1 MQKYGRR
8 LMGALRN
15 PANVF
20 TALVLVI
27 FALTPIVAP
36 ALDESFYVIVFAR
49 IMIWGIAAVSVNLI
63 MGYGGLISFGHAVY
77 LGVGGYTVGI
87 LAFHGV
93 TSAWIQWPVAIGLS
107 GLVALIFGAISLRT
121 KGVYFIMITLALA
134 QMIFFL
140 SVSAERYGSDD
151 GLSILARSDF
161 GVSGFSL
168 NDKTTMYYTIFAFLL
183 ASVFVSWRL
192 VQSRFGTVI
201 RAAKSNDPR
210 VQSIGVA
217 AYRYRLTAFVIAG
230 MMCGIAGLLQANLES
245 FVSPDMMN
253 WQRSGEL
260 IFMVVLGG
268 MSTLFGPVTGAFVFL
283 MLSEILAGWTI
294 HWHIIFGPFLVLV
307 VLFAR
312 GGIAG
317 LLTRR
322 AERD

>member
-1 MQKYGRR
+1 
-8 LMGALRN
+8 MGELGK
-15 PANVF
+15 PANIF

-49 IMIWGIAAVSVNLI
+49 FMIWGIAAVSLNLI

-77 LGVGGYTVGI
+77 LGIGGYTVGI

-93 TSAWIQWPVAIGLS
+93 TNAWIQWPLAIGLS
-107 GLVALIFGAISLRT
+107 GLIALIFGAISLRT

-151 GLSILARSDF
+151 GLNILARSDF
-161 GVSGFSL
+161 GVSFFSL
-168 NDKTTMYYTIFAFLL
+168 EDKMTMYYTIFAFLV
-183 ASVFVSWRL
+183 ASVLVSWRL
-192 VQSRFGTVI
+192 VNSRFGNI
-201 RAAKSNDPR
+201 MRAAKSNDAR

-217 AYRYRLTAFVIAG
+217 TYRYRLTAFVIAG
-230 MMCGIAGLLQANLES
+230 IMCGIAGLLQANFER

-253 WQRSGEL
+253 WPRSGEL

-283 MLSEILAGWTI
+283 MLSEILAGWTH

-317 LLTRR
+317 LLTPKSRR
-322 AERD
+322 E